1 MWIKHERYK
10 RARRRGGLAIVRKRR
25 RGGGSGPP
33 ELTAVTSWDQGSS
46 GVVAMVNAASGVTAG
61 GFDCDQGILDVTV
74 DGITQYDGYTEAVP
88 YVSVN
93 FDALPGMAGFDYETE
108 WLVVEIDVLLL
119 SLGTV
124 ETAIGVGVLDLVPGA
139 SALGAAAMVRDG
151 SGSAHNTGLV
161 NATGGVFASAGAA
174 VEKAT
179 FLFQWSYNGTAWS
192 VRVTGDALRADGN
205 TDPGAAFGSGQAP
218 TVGPLDSKF
227 VLFLVHGST
236 DDQGPRSVQAQVKV
250 GRVKRPL
257 FSRAAPAREAKP
269 ATGPGSV
276 FRIYVAGDSICG
288 DGQGGQTRTGTLPA
302 WLSWTDNGVALTDY
316 PNTSPVPQAGLLAQL
331 ADEAHDAGYE
341 SVEIFVRA
349 LSAQEAPVV
358 GGYARLVNSDGRTL
372 SGPPDLFCIG
382 TGTND
387 SQSQAEADGWAHN
400 VEELCLAYGI
410 CYPGV
415 RCLIFE
421 PPVIYPGPAS
431 GHLFVDVVKAHAAAI
446 AARNP
451 TLIAVVSS
459 VGLDL
464 GVDDVHLLD
473 TGYDEFGLRGWTA
486 YEGM

>member
-1 MWIKHERYK
+1 MTASPSYLLPRS
-10 RARRRGGLAIVRKRR
+10 AGGGPPALQIVR
-25 RGGGSGPP
+25 
-33 ELTAVTSWDQGSS
+33 SWDQGST
-46 GVVAMVNAASGVTAG
+46 GVVAMANAASGVTAG
-61 GFDCDQGILDVTV
+61 GFDCDAGILDVTV

-88 YVSVN
+88 YVSVD
-93 FDALPGMAGFDYETE
+93 FSSLPGMSNFDYEAE

-119 SLGTV
+119 SLSTV
-124 ETAIGVGVLDLVPGA
+124 ETGIGVGVLDLVPGA

-161 NATGGVFASAGAA
+161 NATGGVFSSAGAA
-174 VEKAT
+174 VEKLHL
-179 FLFQWSYNGTAWS
+179 LFQWSYSGTAWS
-192 VRVTGDALRADGN
+192 TRVTGDALRADGN

-218 TVGPLDSKF
+218 TVGPTSSKF

-250 GRVKRPL
+250 GRVKRPT
-257 FSRAAPAREAKP
+257 FSRAAPAREDKP
-269 ATGPGSV
+269 ATGPGSI
-276 FRIYVAGDSICG
+276 FRIYVAGDSIVG

-302 WLSWTDNGVALTDY
+302 WLSWYDNGVALTDY
-316 PNTSPVPQAGLLAQL
+316 PNTSPVPQTGLLGQL
-331 ADEAHDAGYE
+331 AEEAHDAGYE

-372 SGPPDLFCIG
+372 EGPPDLFCIG

-400 VEELCLAYGI
+400 IEQLCIAYGI

-421 PPVIYPGPAS
+421 PPVVYPGPSS
-431 GHLFVDVVKAHAAAI
+431 GHLFVDVVKAYAASIAAAH
-446 AARNP
+446 P
-451 TLIAVVSS
+451 DLIAVVSS

-464 GVDDVHLLD
+464 GVDSVHLLN
-473 TGYDEFGLRGWTA
+473 TGYDEFGLRGWTT